1 MRRTLSIKL
10 KIVFLTGLC
19 LLLCLAAVITA
30 NLFEMNRTDQMVGQ
44 RSSSLLEDTARLQL
58 TTSGAVQRQLIEKK
72 FSDALLLGRE
82 INRQMLALR
91 ARIGGVRANEPQVR
105 EEMIEQSRSAL
116 TAHPELFGLFVTF
129 EPDELGGNDAPFIG
143 KEALGGN
150 DKGRFSSYW
159 SQVDQAHPAYAVYPE
174 ELFTRTTPDASGTPY
189 NYWYTCV
196 LNSRTQCLT
205 SPYHD
210 VLNGQGVTLVSMAIP
225 MLDAGKVIGMTV
237 VDINISDLQTQSREL
252 AAGLF
257 GGQARVSII
266 SNTGVVA
273 AKSDDEAA
281 SGKNSADIWPGT
293 GKTYSAANFPTQPN
307 ATRQGEHYQLL
318 VPFSPVPDNAHWAIK
333 IDVPWDVLMLPART
347 LAGVLTE
354 QRHDSTLN
362 VVLLGGLLAVI
373 GLALVALSIRSAL
386 APLQSIT
393 QMVREI
399 AVGDGDLTK
408 RVNYPR
414 QDELG
419 LLTGWLNRFLDKLH
433 PLIRD
438 IQQSSLQTQQAA
450 RHASHLANHS
460 QERLLQQASEV
471 DQVATASNEM
481 AATAHEVARSTASAA
496 QAAHDTDQAASR
508 ARAEVDRVTRTIET
522 LASDMSDSM
531 VRVESLASS
540 SAKIS
545 DVLDVI
551 RSIAEQTNLL
561 ALNAAIEAARAGEA
575 GRGFAVVADEVR
587 SLARRT
593 QESVIESQQVIELLQ
608 DNTRTVVS
616 AMHSS
621 QDLTTLSVEE
631 VRKAV
636 ESLQEISNAVSLIN
650 EMNVQIATATEEQSA
665 VAEEINA
672 NVNAIRDLTQTLREG
687 GLQSSQLSES
697 LDGLA
702 NDLTHKTQQFR
713 V

>member
-1 MRRTLSIKL
+1 MRTTLSIKL

-30 NLFEMNRTDQMVGQ
+30 NLYQMNRTDQMVGQ
-44 RSSSLLEDTARLQL
+44 RSSALLEDTARLQL
-58 TTSGAVQRQLIEKK
+58 TTSGAVQRQHIEKK

-82 INRQMLALR
+82 LNRQMLALR
-91 ARIGGVRANEPQVR
+91 NRIGSDRTDEAVVRK
-105 EEMIEQSRSAL
+105 EMIEQSRNML
-116 TAHPELFGLFVTF
+116 TSHPELLGLFVTF
-129 EPDELGGNDAPFIG
+129 EPEALGGNDASFVD
-143 KEALGGN
+143 KVALGGN

-159 SQVDQAHPAYAVYPE
+159 SQADPSQPEYAVYPE
-174 ELFTRTTPDASGTPY
+174 ELFSRTTPDASGTPY

-196 LNSRTQCLT
+196 LKTRTQCLT

-210 VLNGQGVTLVSMAIP
+210 LLNGQGVTLISMAIP
-225 MLDAGKVIGMTV
+225 MLEAGNVIGMSV
-237 VDINISDLQTQSREL
+237 IDINISDLQSQSREL
-252 AAGLF
+252 SSGLYSAQAA
-257 GGQARVSII
+257 VSII

-273 AKSDDEAA
+273 AKSDDDTA
-281 SGKNSADIWPGT
+281 SGKNSAEVWAGSNNS
-293 GKTYSAANFPTQPN
+293 YSAASFPSQPD
-307 ATRQGEHYQLL
+307 ATRQGDHYQLL
-318 VPFSPVPDNAHWAIK
+318 VPFSPVPGNAAWVIK

-347 LAGVLTE
+347 LTEVLTE
-354 QRHDSTLN
+354 QRQATTLN
-362 VVLLGGLLAVI
+362 VVLLGGVLAII
-373 GLALVALSIRSAL
+373 GLALIMWSIRSAL

-399 AVGDGDLTK
+399 AVGNGDLTQ

-419 LLTGWLNRFLDKLH
+419 QLTGWLNRFLDKLH
-433 PLIRD
+433 PVIRD
-438 IQQSSLQTQQAA
+438 IQQASLQTQQAA
-450 RHASHLANHS
+450 RQASHLASHA
-460 QERLLQQASEV
+460 QARLLQQAGEV

-496 QAAHDTDQAASR
+496 QAAQDTDQAASR
-508 ARAEVDRVTRTIET
+508 ARTEVDRATHTIET
-522 LASDMSDSM
+522 LASEMNDSM

-608 DNTRTVVS
+608 DNTLTVVS
-616 AMHSS
+616 AMRNS

-636 ESLQEISNAVSLIN
+636 ESLQEISDAVGLIN
-650 EMNVQIATATEEQSA
+650 EMNIQIATATEEQSA

-672 NVNAIRDLTQTLREG
+672 NVNALRDLSQTLSEG
-687 GLQSSQLSES
+687 GLQSSELSES

-702 NDLTHKTQQFR
+702 NDLTYKTQQFR